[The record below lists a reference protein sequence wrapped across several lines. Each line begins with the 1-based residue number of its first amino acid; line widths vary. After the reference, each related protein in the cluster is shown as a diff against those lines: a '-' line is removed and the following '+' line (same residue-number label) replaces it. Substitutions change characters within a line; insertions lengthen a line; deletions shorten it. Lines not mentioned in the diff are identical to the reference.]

1 MLVRMGVLL
10 TVFSWISIW
19 APMASAGCVT
29 GVSPNS
35 GLNVRS
41 GPSTGYAV
49 RGQIPADACGVR
61 VTNRCRRNWCR
72 VRYKRLRGWAIMK
85 FIDRDRA
92 AVGQPQESSETSGA
106 WELLGARSVDFVRD
120 RDTIPVG
127 RAEGRYNAI
136 QVVVQD
142 RPIYLRYVEIT
153 FGNGARQRLAINSR
167 FRADQR
173 TAVLDL
179 QGRQRVVRSVEIVY
193 RIPKRNRGNAEVL
206 VFGRHG
212 RSAARKRA
220 ARQPVDT
227 LYWQRLGSR
236 SVLYGGD
243 TDVIP
248 IGARIG
254 RFRAIQLAVRNSA
267 LRLETLRVI
276 YGNGRA
282 DTIAVRQRIFKGG
295 TTRVIDL
302 RGNARVIKEIQMTYQ
317 SVGPRNVAARV
328 EVYGLR

>member
-1 MLVRMGVLL
+1 MLARTGFLL
-10 TVFSWISIW
+10 WIFATAVIC
-19 APMASAGCVT
+19 APAVQAGCVT
-29 GVSPNS
+29 GVSPGS

-72 VRYKRLRGWAIMK
+72 VRYNGLRGWAIMK

-92 AVGQPQESSETSGA
+92 AVTSAVDRSTATGA

-127 RAEGRYNAI
+127 RAEGRYTAI
-136 QVVVQD
+136 QVVVRE
-142 RPIYLRYVEIT
+142 RPIYLRYVDVT
-153 FGNGARQRLAINSR
+153 FGNGGTQRMTINSR
-167 FRADQR
+167 LRSDQR

-179 QGRQRVVRSVEIVY
+179 RGNQRAIRSVEIVY
-193 RIPKRNRGNAEVL
+193 RIPRRARGEAEVL

-212 RSAARKRA
+212 RSMTVSPPARLPA
-220 ARQPVDT
+220 DT

-243 TDVIP
+243 TDIIP
-248 IGARIG
+248 VG
-254 RFRAIQLAVRNSA
+254 RRVGKFRAIQLAVRKSA
-267 LRLETLRVI
+267 LRINSLRVV
-276 YGNGRA
+276 YGNGRV
-282 DTIAVRQRIFKGG
+282 DDINVSSRIPKGG

-302 RGNARVIKEIQMTYQ
+302 QGDARVIKEIRLSYR

-328 EVYGLR
+328 EIYGLR